1 MPRFSVITSL
11 TWKQYAVIAAII
23 VVGGFAYLKT
33 RPAPSPYE
41 SVVMKAAPMEQLVSV
56 TGKVQAQE
64 SVELAFSVSG
74 RVTSVDARVGQAV
87 LAGVPLVRLD
97 ASDLSAQLAQ
107 AQAQADSAQA
117 TLDGLIA
124 GAQPSDIAASQAAV
138 DKARQDLANM
148 YAGISDT
155 LSDGLA
161 KGTDAVRTQL
171 DGVFS
176 NADGTNP
183 QLTYSTSDSQSATDA
198 ATGRMLS
205 GVALNE

>member
-1 MPRFSVITSL
+1 M
-11 TWKQYAVIAAII
+11 
-23 VVGGFAYLKT
+23 
-33 RPAPSPYE
+33 
-41 SVVMKAAPMEQLVSV
+41 
-56 TGKVQAQE
+56 
-64 SVELAFSVSG
+64 
-74 RVTSVDARVGQAV
+74 
-87 LAGVPLVRLD
+87 RLD

-155 LSDGLA
+155 LSDSLA

-171 DGVFS
+171 NGFFS
-176 NADGTNP
+176 NADTANHR
-183 QLTYSTSDSQSATDA
+183 Y
-198 ATGRMLS
+198 
-205 GVALNE
+205 